1 MKLKINIVGLTHN
14 DVEQDCVEYA
24 QTAKG
29 KLLRLVADDANLY
42 DPMAM
47 KVYEMTTFVGYV
59 AAQDLEDVRAAL
71 ISQKGKKALRAR
83 CTGWGCKEQA
93 KPKAGQATAGEA
105 STDVTAGD
113 NRRQGSV
120 IIDNKTGLYITAEID
135 FHVEGDDGSE
145 VMGGGKRLPDALQRA
160 YQQVYDDSAYEA
172 WHYSGPIINID
183 RLSRIDDCTDM
194 LEDSLCE
201 LQENPSDAYLQ
212 QETQQLLADFMQNH
226 RYDYSREMTQTRRRM
241 VGLLEKLEKQP
252 SADFFQHAR
261 KALLA
266 EMGFIMSSPYREDSA
281 RNFFIDTPIQLLA
294 HQMGTYDYSDR
305 LDEIEAQLRAFPH
318 DLYSKFLADP
328 ADFLRS
334 LFYYRVPRKQM
345 LQLLSGVILMVMNH
359 RVDDVKRWGKHNDE
373 MALDEMKQLK
383 YLHQRRHSDEAEEM
397 RKRVLAKRCCRLI
410 AMIPNG
416 KTGYGWILKGQAD
429 WYAVKLV
436 LADEEL
442 IEPMENSQFEEYLK
456 KIFPAEGKNVEAL
469 SKEELSLLPEGLR
482 AEYRPTVP
490 LGKHRDLGQAWNAV
504 FENNKP
510 SQWRTLS
517 DEKLAGIQ
525 GAKYE
530 RYLAIADA
538 LIGMIKKGKGGCRL
552 NRLTV

>member
-93 KPKAGQATAGEA
+93 
-105 STDVTAGD
+105 GD

-120 IIDNKTGLYITAEID
+120 VIDNKTGLYITAEID

-201 LQENPSDAYLQ
+201 LQENPSDVYLQ

-241 VGLLEKLEKQP
+241 VGLLEKLEEQEKLGEQP
-252 SADFFQHAR
+252 STDFFQHAR

-281 RNFFIDTPIQLLA
+281 HNFFIDTPIQLLA

-305 LDEIEAQLRAFPH
+305 LDEIETQLRAFPH

-359 RVDDVKRWGKHNDE
+359 RVDDVKRWGKLNDE
-373 MALDEMKQLK
+373 VVLEEMKQLK
-383 YLHQRRHSDEAEEM
+383 YLHQRRHSDEAEVEM

-469 SKEELSLLPEGLR
+469 SQEELSLLPEGLK

-490 LGKHRDLGQAWNAV
+490 LGKQKDLAQAWNAV

-510 SQWRTLS
+510 SEWRTLS

-538 LIGMIKKGKGGCRL
+538 LTGMIKKGRVDAG
-552 NRLTV
+552 LTD